1 MRIGIFGGAFNPVH
15 NGHLK
20 LIEFQIRANQLD
32 KVIIV
37 PTALPPHKS
46 ADNLIDAED
55 RMNML
60 SLAIKDKNNFETD
73 VTDKLEIS
81 DIEFKFK
88 GKSYTYNTLKKLKKV
103 YPIDDFF
110 LLIGSDQFL
119 AFKSWY
125 RYQDILKMA
134 SVVAVAREEHEQ
146 EKLRNFLLEN
156 QDDFLHNCALLI
168 FKPVVVSSSEIRK
181 KVKNREDI
189 SSLVPEKVKEYI
201 IEKGLYIV

>member
-46 ADNLIDAED
+46 ADHLVDAED

-60 SLAIKDKNNFETD
+60 SLAVRDKNNFETD

-81 DIEFKFK
+81 DIEFKLK

-103 YPIDDFF
+103 YPSDDFF

-125 RYQDILKMA
+125 RYKDILKMA

-168 FKPVVVSSSEIRK
+168 FKPVVVSSSEIRE

-201 IEKGLYIV
+201 IEKELYIV